1 MNIAFIPIDN
11 RPVCYTLPQQIC
23 AIDSEIDLFIPERK
37 FLGSLTKYA
46 DVEAIF
52 EWLEHLPKIDAIVMC
67 LDTVAYGGLISSRRC
82 PDTFD
87 EIKTR
92 VEKLK
97 AILEKKNA
105 KIYAFSSIMR
115 ISNNNVNEEEK
126 EYWNKWGKK
135 IFEYSF
141 NSCKSGKMVQTDVP
155 QEILDDYLATRKR
168 NFEINKLF
176 LEYQKQG
183 LFETLVFSKDDCAE
197 FGFNVKEAKE
207 LESLG
212 GFVKT
217 GADEIPLTL
226 LARAVSKAASKAAK
240 QLGSEAAK
248 HDLDAKRRRCEDAK
262 SVTEADAIDRH
273 CEITDECLTRGASNE
288 IHICDSNMNDSYER
302 EVISRPKALSS
313 RKNPADTNSTQ
324 LQEPQNNF
332 PDTDYASTPLGI
344 LASYRQVCQALPDNN
359 ISEVNLPDSSSIK
372 IAPIFLA
379 PEYKDL
385 ISNYEDVSIEKSVK
399 GQIELAGCEVC
410 EPDKA
415 DILLYVNN
423 FEEHQG
429 EIVMKVPTK
438 PFSGTWQK
446 PEKPYIVADVRY
458 ANGADN
464 AFIEQIFKVGL
475 GENFLG
481 YSAWNTSANSLG
493 SLICGAVITAV
504 AAKVVD
510 AKTQRCKEAKSV
522 SIIVH
527 EDSSNFRHSER
538 QRKNLADTNST
549 QLQETQN
556 NLTELDQ
563 ASMPLGLLASN
574 TRPLSDCQI
583 NLYKNFSLLL
593 LTRFLDDWAYQANVR
608 QQLASPD
615 EKQVKE
621 LMKPFEQRIFEVLKI
636 KPDEYNITYKFPWNR
651 LFEVEVCIS

>member
-11 RPVCYTLPQQIC
+11 RPVCYALPQQTC
-23 AIDSEIDLFIPERK
+23 AIDSEIDLFMPERK

-82 PDTFD
+82 TDTFD

-97 AILEKKNA
+97 TILEKKNA

-141 NSCKSGKMVQTDVP
+141 NSCKNGKMVQTDVP

-197 FGFNVKEAKE
+197 FGFNVKEAQE

-248 HDLDAKRRRCEDAK
+248 HDLDAKMP
-262 SVTEADAIDRH
+262 
-273 CEITDECLTRGASNE
+273 RGKE
-288 IHICDSNMNDSYER
+288 
-302 EVISRPKALSS
+302 
-313 RKNPADTNSTQ
+313 
-324 LQEPQNNF
+324 
-332 PDTDYASTPLGI
+332 
-344 LASYRQVCQALPDNN
+344 ASYQHC
-359 ISEVNLPDSSSIK
+359 NLPKFHSIK

-410 EPDKA
+410 EPDEA

-446 PEKPYIVADVRY
+446 PEKPFIIADVRY

-464 AFIEQIFKVGL
+464 AFVEQVFETGL
-475 GENFLG
+475 DENFLG

-504 AAKVVD
+504 AANVVD

-574 TRPLSDCQI
+574 TMPSSDCQT

>member
-23 AIDSEIDLFIPERK
+23 AIDSEINLFIPEKK
-37 FLGSLTKYA
+37 FLGSLTKNA

-52 EWLEHLPKIDAIVMC
+52 EWLEKLSELDAIVMC
-67 LDTVAYGGLISSRRC
+67 LDTVAYGGLIPSRRC

-87 EIKTR
+87 EIRAR

-97 AILEKKNA
+97 TILEKKKA
-105 KIYAFSSIMR
+105 KIYVFSSIMR
-115 ISNNNVNEEEK
+115 NSNNNVNEEEK

-141 NSCKSGKMVQTDVP
+141 NSCKNGKMVQTDVP

-176 LEYQKQG
+176 LQYQKQG

-197 FGFNVKEAKE
+197 FGFNVKEAQE
-207 LESLG
+207 LENLG

-226 LARAVSKAASKAAK
+226 LARAVSKAAK
-240 QLGSEAAK
+240 QLGSEAARCGA
-248 HDLDAKRRRCEDAK
+248 DAKMPRC
-262 SVTEADAIDRH
+262 
-273 CEITDECLTRGASNE
+273 
-288 IHICDSNMNDSYER
+288 
-302 EVISRPKALSS
+302 
-313 RKNPADTNSTQ
+313 
-324 LQEPQNNF
+324 
-332 PDTDYASTPLGI
+332 
-344 LASYRQVCQALPDNN
+344 
-359 ISEVNLPDSSSIK
+359 NLPNFHSIK

-410 EPDKA
+410 EPDEA

-446 PEKPYIVADVRY
+446 PQKPYIIADVRY

-464 AFIEQIFKVGL
+464 AFVEQIFKTGL

-493 SLICGAVITAV
+493 SLICGAVITKF
-504 AAKVVD
+504 AK
-510 AKTQRCKEAKSV
+510 QQERKSEKSETEHYPLV
-522 SIIVH
+522 SR
-527 EDSSNFRHSER
+527 FL
-538 QRKNLADTNST
+538 KL
-549 QLQETQN
+549 QLV
-556 NLTELDQ
+556 
-563 ASMPLGLLASN
+563 
-574 TRPLSDCQI
+574 
-583 NLYKNFSLLL
+583 
-593 LTRFLDDWAYQANVR
+593 RFLDDWAYQANVR
-608 QQLASPD
+608 QQLTFPD
-615 EKQVKE
+615 EKLVKE
-621 LMKPFEQRIFEVLKI
+621 LMKPFEQKIFELLNI
-636 KPDEYNITYKFPWNR
+636 APDEYNITYKFPWNR
-651 LFEVEVCIS
+651 LFEVEVCISQN

>member
-1 MNIAFIPIDN
+1 
-11 RPVCYTLPQQIC
+11 
-23 AIDSEIDLFIPERK
+23 
-37 FLGSLTKYA
+37 
-46 DVEAIF
+46 
-52 EWLEHLPKIDAIVMC
+52 
-67 LDTVAYGGLISSRRC
+67 
-82 PDTFD
+82 
-87 EIKTR
+87 
-92 VEKLK
+92 
-97 AILEKKNA
+97 
-105 KIYAFSSIMR
+105 
-115 ISNNNVNEEEK
+115 
-126 EYWNKWGKK
+126 
-135 IFEYSF
+135 
-141 NSCKSGKMVQTDVP
+141 MVQTDVP

-197 FGFNVKEAKE
+197 FGFNVKEAQE

-248 HDLDAKRRRCEDAK
+248 RDLDAKMLRCEDA
-262 SVTEADAIDRH
+262 
-273 CEITDECLTRGASNE
+273 
-288 IHICDSNMNDSYER
+288 SYQQ
-302 EVISRPKALSS
+302 I
-313 RKNPADTNSTQ
+313 
-324 LQEPQNNF
+324 
-332 PDTDYASTPLGI
+332 
-344 LASYRQVCQALPDNN
+344 
-359 ISEVNLPDSSSIK
+359 NLPKFHSIK

-410 EPDKA
+410 EPDEA

-464 AFIEQIFKVGL
+464 AFVEQVFKTGL

-493 SLICGAVITAV
+493 SLICGAVVTAV

-563 ASMPLGLLASN
+563 ASMPLGILASN
-574 TRPLSDCQI
+574 TMPSSDWQT